1 MSPSR
6 RPAASPSHATP
17 ARVIALAVVALL
29 LPALPTA
36 AHAQGAASS
45 PPALGSP
52 LGTPT
57 RPAGTAAA
65 AAAPAA
71 SPRPASPR
79 PGSYREIKWEDLVP
93 PNWDPMKEFQGM
105 NFGILS
111 DADPRAVAMLKK
123 MREVWDAAPVN
134 NRMNEIAVRLPGYVV
149 PLEENKAG
157 MTEFLLVPY
166 YGACIH
172 TPPPPA
178 NQIIHVAPT
187 SPARNL
193 KSMDTVWVSGILRT
207 LRTDS
212 YMGVSGYRLE
222 AFVVEPYVEPGTRR

>member
-1 MSPSR
+1 MRQNPLKMKIVSTRWRNPQACAAAAVALACASFAAAQGTPG
-6 RPAASPSHATP
+6 PAAP
-17 ARVIALAVVALL
+17 
-29 LPALPTA
+29 
-36 AHAQGAASS
+36 
-45 PPALGSP
+45 LGSP
-52 LGTPT
+52 LGAT
-57 RPAGTAAA
+57 PAGAASATAANT
-65 AAAPAA
+65 PSRPP
-71 SPRPASPR
+71 SPRPASF
-79 PGSYREIKWEDLVP
+79 REIKWEDLVP

-105 NFGILS
+105 NFNILS
-111 DADPRAVAMLKK
+111 DADPRATALLKK

-134 NRMNEIAVRLPGYVV
+134 NRMHEVAVRLPGYVV
-149 PLEENKAG
+149 PLEESKAG

-193 KSMDTVWVSGILRT
+193 RTMDTVWVSGILRT

-222 AFVVEPYVEPGTRR
+222 AFVVEPYVELPPRK